1 MAEPT
6 RYGATAKWL
15 HWLLAVIILIMLLGG
30 QTLESLP
37 LSERQEI
44 IMVHSG
50 LGTLVLLLMI
60 FRWYWRL
67 NHEVPGP
74 TSVMSPTQTKLSKI
88 VHWSLY
94 VLLVLQPIFGIG
106 QAIFIPD
113 YQIVA
118 FGIIDYSAM
127 APGNESLARVFH
139 VLHGLNA
146 LIISALV
153 IGHIVA
159 GFYHHFFQ
167 KDDVLRRM
175 WPGGK
180 VQPPA
185 GD

>member
-1 MAEPT
+1 MSDVT
-6 RYGATAKWL
+6 KYGAGAKWL
-15 HWLLAVIILIMLLGG
+15 HWLIAVLVIIMLLGG

-37 LSERQEI
+37 LTERQEI

-60 FRWYWRL
+60 FRWYWRM

-74 TSVMSPTQTKLSKI
+74 TAVMGSTQTRLSKI
-88 VHWSLY
+88 VHWGLY
-94 VLLVLQPIFGIG
+94 GLLIAQPVLGIC

-113 YQIVA
+113 YEVVA
-118 FGIIDYSAM
+118 FGIIDYSAI

-153 IGHIVA
+153 IGHIGA
-159 GFYHHFFQ
+159 GLYHHFFQ

-180 VQPPA
+180 VG